1 MVDLIKMTE
10 NNLSQILQNQK
21 VILRP
26 LQQTDEELLWPIAQE
41 KALWV
46 YGLKDLSVRE
56 NLHQYIQSA
65 LADRAAGNCAV
76 WTIVD
81 AVSGKVAGCTRLAE
95 ISWKDERGQ
104 IGWTWI
110 GKEFQGSGLNKA
122 MKYEILKYGFETL
135 CLNRIELKADERNV
149 QSRKAILKLGAT
161 EEGTLRQHMKIADGF
176 IRNTVF
182 YSILK
187 SEWPE
192 IKLKLAAG

>member
-1 MVDLIKMTE
+1 MTE
-10 NNLSQILQNQK
+10 QNLSQTLQNQK

-26 LQQTDEELLWPIAQE
+26 LQQSDEELLWPIAQE
-41 KALWV
+41 KELWI
-46 YGLKDLSVRE
+46 YGLKDLSIRE
-56 NLHQYIQSA
+56 NLRQYIQSA
-65 LADRAAGNCAV
+65 LADRAAGHCAV
-76 WTIVD
+76 WTIVE
-81 AVSGKVAGCTRLAE
+81 AASGRVAGCTRLAE

-122 MKYEILKYGFETL
+122 MKYEVLKYGFETL
-135 CLNRIELKADERNV
+135 GLNRIELKADERNV

-161 EEGTLRQHMKIADGF
+161 EEGTLRQHLKIQDGF

-187 SEWPE
+187 SEWPA
-192 IKLKLAAG
+192 IKTKIK

>member
-1 MVDLIKMTE
+1 MTE
-10 NNLSQILQNQK
+10 NNLSQTLQNQK

-26 LQQTDEELLWPIAQE
+26 LEQSDEELLWPIAQE
-41 KALWV
+41 NELWI
-46 YGLKDLSVRE
+46 YGLKDLSIRE

-65 LADRAAGNCAV
+65 LADREAGYCAV
-76 WTIVD
+76 WVIID
-81 AVSGKVAGCTRLAE
+81 AASGKVAGCTRLAE

-135 CLNRIELKADERNV
+135 GLNRIELKADERNL

-161 EEGTLRQHMKIADGF
+161 EEGTLRQHMKIHDGF

-187 SEWPE
+187 SEWPK
-192 IKLKLAAG
+192 IKVKLAADL

>member
-1 MVDLIKMTE
+1 MH
-10 NNLSQILQNQK
+10 NLSPTLQNQK

-26 LQQTDEELLWPIAQE
+26 LQQSDEELLWPIAQE
-41 KALWV
+41 KALWI

-56 NLHQYIQSA
+56 NLHQYMQSA
-65 LADRAAGNCAV
+65 LADRTDGNCAV
-76 WTIVD
+76 WVIID
-81 AVSGKVAGCTRLAE
+81 AKTGEVAGCTRLAE

-110 GKEFQGSGLNKA
+110 GKAFQGSGLNRA
-122 MKYEILKYGFETL
+122 MKYEILKYGFEVL
-135 CLNRIELKADERNV
+135 GFNRIELKADERNI
-149 QSRKAILKLGAT
+149 QSRKAILKLGAS
-161 EEGTLRQHMKIADGF
+161 EEGTLRQHMKIHDGY

-192 IKLKLAAG
+192 IKLKLAADL

>member
-1 MVDLIKMTE
+1 MTNYDLK
-10 NNLSQILQNQK
+10 NLEVTLQNQK

-26 LQQTDEELLWPIAQE
+26 LQQSDEALLWPIAQE

-46 YGLKDLSVRE
+46 YGLKDLSIRE

-65 LADRAAGNCAV
+65 LRDSREGHCAV
-76 WTIVD
+76 WVIVD
-81 AVSGKVAGCTRLAE
+81 TASGKVAGCTRLAQ

-110 GKEFQGSGLNKA
+110 GKEFQGSGLNRA

-135 CLNRIELKADERNV
+135 GLNRIELKADERNV

-161 EEGTLRQHMKIADGF
+161 EEGTLRKHMKIADGF

-192 IKLKLAAG
+192 IKLKLAADL

>member
-1 MVDLIKMTE
+1 MIKE
-10 NNLSQILQNQK
+10 NLSPTLQNQK

-26 LQQTDEELLWPIAQE
+26 LQQSDEELLWPIAQE

-46 YGLKDLSVRE
+46 YGLKDLSIRE
-56 NLHQYIQSA
+56 NLNQYIQSA
-65 LADRAAGNCAV
+65 IKDRTKGICAV
-76 WTIVD
+76 WIIID
-81 AVSGKVAGCTRLAE
+81 ATSGKVAGCTRLAE

-110 GKEFQGSGLNKA
+110 GKDFQGSGLNKA
-122 MKYEILKYGFETL
+122 MKYEILNYGFETL
-135 CLNRIELKADERNV
+135 GLIRIELKADERNV

-192 IKLKLAAG
+192 IKLKLAADL

>member
-1 MVDLIKMTE
+1 MK
-10 NNLSQILQNQK
+10 NLNAMSKLEVTLQNQK

-26 LQQTDEELLWPIAQE
+26 LQQSDEDLLWPITQE

-46 YGLKDLSVRE
+46 YGLKDLNIRE

-65 LADRAAGNCAV
+65 LRDRNEGHCAV
-76 WTIVD
+76 WTIIE
-81 AVSGKVAGCTRLAE
+81 AGSGKVAGCTRLAE

-122 MKYEILKYGFETL
+122 MKYEVLKYGFETL
-135 CLNRIELKADERNV
+135 GLNRIELKADERNM

-192 IKLKLAAG
+192 IKLKLAGN

>member
-1 MVDLIKMTE
+1 ME
-10 NNLSQILQNQK
+10 NKLLPVLQNDH

-26 LQQTDEELLWPIAQE
+26 LQLTDEELLWPIAQE
-41 KALWV
+41 QELWI
-46 YGLKDLSVRE
+46 YGLIDLSNRNELRNYIEKAISDRE
-56 NLHQYIQSA
+56 Q
-65 LADRAAGNCAV
+65 GNTAV
-76 WTIVD
+76 WVVID
-81 AVSGKVAGCTRLAE
+81 AKTGNVAGCTRLAE

-110 GKEFQGSGLNKA
+110 GKDFQGTGLNRA

-135 CLNRIELKADERNV
+135 GFNRIELKADERNL
-149 QSRKAILKLGAT
+149 QSRRAMEKIGAKY
-161 EEGTLRQHMKIADGF
+161 EGTLREHMKIKDGF

-192 IKLKLAAG
+192 VKAKIEL